1 MVAVV
6 GRWRAGERTGEAN
19 VVLHIAGLVHLD
31 VGARLVEETRAE
43 HLLLL
48 LACQWIGPADERQ
61 EVALVLVDGAS
72 LPEMV

>member
-1 MVAVV
+1 MAAVV
-6 GRWRAGERTGEAN
+6 GRWRAGKHTSEAN
-19 VVLHIAGLVHLD
+19 VVLHIMGLVHLD
-31 VGARLVEETRAE
+31 VGARLVEEARAE

-48 LACQWIGPADERQ
+48 LACPWIGPAEERQ